1 MHLYHFLLRY
11 PGKTLVFLSSI
22 DGIRRL
28 HPLISV
34 LNLGEVGLL
43 HSGMQ
48 QKARLKAL
56 DRFTNSTSS
65 TSVLLCTD
73 VAARGLDIASVHHV
87 VHYQLPRTADTYVH
101 RSGRTARAGREGVSL
116 QLVSPEEKSLQRE
129 LFKSLGRGMQCSHFQ
144 MIAKLSV
151 QMSGILKSC
160 RSNGAL
166 WTDSRI
172 VSTWRGKLRMPTTKS
187 PKRIMTKNGY
197 VKLPKRWNSI
207 WTIWSE

>member
-1 MHLYHFLLRY
+1 
-11 PGKTLVFLSSI
+11 
-22 DGIRRL
+22 
-28 HPLISV
+28 
-34 LNLGEVGLL
+34 
-43 HSGMQ
+43 MQ

-129 LFKSLGRGMQCSHFQ
+129 LFKSLGRGMHSSHFQ
-144 MIAKLSV
+144 IA
-151 QMSGILKSC
+151 
-160 RSNGAL
+160 R
-166 WTDSRI
+166 
-172 VSTWRGKLRMPTTKS
+172 
-187 PKRIMTKNGY
+187 
-197 VKLPKRWNSI
+197 
-207 WTIWSE
+207 